1 MEEKLSAIVIEMA
14 ETILNAPGKDVSDES
29 ANAALLLVL
38 VAWNRDVYGDNFAS
52 EGVYKQLFNELEKSN
67 SAYRES
73 LESVDFE
80 KLIEGLRK
88 YKRTHYPNDNRYIN
102 TCGINE
108 KGNVNV
114 QWEYFDQTHGKAPV
128 DLSYSFARQLRG
140 TYMGKNNSV
149 GPPVNYE
156 EAVLSSD
163 ELDDEDEYFDV
174 WCEGDYFLR
183 EKGDY
188 PALLKHREER
198 LARFPDD
205 PYAQCRVGQ
214 AYVLNGKYQAA
225 IDFLEKYL
233 KEFPE
238 NKDFQ
243 YTVLDALFALGK
255 DENDFDWVEKP
266 VVLRLTQ
273 EIIDSC
279 YQFLKPKRKPRSVD
293 ELHMQFLTEGYIT
306 FSHEYLLKALMGDDR
321 FVVLDHD
328 SSPYSAMVSVVR
340 KRKKTR

>member
-38 VAWNRDVYGDNFAS
+38 VAWNRDVYGDNFAP
-52 EGVYKQLFNELEKSN
+52 EGVYKQLFKELEKSN

-73 LESVDFE
+73 LKSVDFE

-114 QWEYFDQTHGKAPV
+114 QWKYFDQTHDKAPV
-128 DLSYSFARQLRG
+128 DLSYSFVRQLRG

-174 WCEGDYFLR
+174 WCEGDSYLR

-198 LARFPDD
+198 LARFPHDL
-205 PYAQCRVGQ
+205 YAQYRVGE
-214 AYVLNGKYQAA
+214 AYVLNGEYQTA
-225 IDFLEKYL
+225 IDFLSKHL
-233 KEFPE
+233 KEFSE

-243 YTVLDALFALGK
+243 YTILDALFALGK
-255 DENDFDWVEKP
+255 NENDFEWIEKP
-266 VVLRLTQ
+266 VIIRLTQ
-273 EIIDSC
+273 EVIDFC
-279 YQFLKPKRKPRSVD
+279 YQFLKPKRKPRSVN
-293 ELHMQFLTEGYIT
+293 EIHMQFLTGGYIT
-306 FSHEYLLKALMGDDR
+306 FSHKELLDALMKDER
-321 FVVLDHD
+321 FVVSDHD
-328 SSPYSAMVSVVR
+328 GSPYSAAVIVA
-340 KRKKTR
+340 RKKQGK